1 MEKSMMM
8 MMNDM
13 RRTKRMLMRE
23 EVLIKISI
31 KNQRT
36 TKSEIFAM
44 N

>member
-31 KNQRT
+31 KNLRT

>member
-1 MEKSMMM
+1 MEKSMMR

-31 KNQRT
+31 KNRRT